1 MDESLKDTI
10 SAGLLRITRMRIM
23 TMSKMLS
30 LPTPPDLNDW
40 SDQQMQDFIKE
51 HRAAV
56 DMVEKAQALVEAQA
70 KAIQVREQRIQEQRM
85 WGLRVDKR
93 LSETLG
99 ARYLTYEIDAI
110 PKREALLKATSFII
124 TGQRGAGKS
133 MALTYA
139 LQERAVNMGRH
150 DVTEIEAYKA
160 PVLFTLFHNGGYPKE
175 DAELFAIDDVG
186 TEYGEPFAL
195 SQFQAL
201 VEFRYSHLLPMLI
214 TTNMTKVEFNN
225 RAGWERIS
233 DRLLQ
238 MCSWIVFTGGSRR
251 GLA

>member
-1 MDESLKDTI
+1 MDAINAS
-10 SAGLLRITRMRIM
+10 LLRITRMRIM
-23 TMSKMLS
+23 TLSKMLS

-40 SDQQMQDFIKE
+40 SDQQMQDFITE
-51 HRAAV
+51 HQAAV
-56 DMVEKAQALVEAQA
+56 DVIEKAQALAEAEA
-70 KAIQVREQRIQEQRM
+70 KVIQDRDQRRHEEEV
-85 WGLRVDKR
+85 WKVKADAR

-99 ARYLTYEIDAI
+99 GRYLAYDYDGI
-110 PKREALLKATSFII
+110 PKREVLLKTPSFII
-124 TGQRGAGKS
+124 SGQRGAGKS

-139 LQERAVNMGRH
+139 LQERAVNLWKH

-160 PVLFTLFHNGGYPKE
+160 PVLFTLLHNGSYPKE
-175 DAELFAIDDVG
+175 DAALFAIDDLG
-186 TEYGEPFAL
+186 TEYGEAFAL
-195 SQFQAL
+195 SQFGAL

-214 TTNMTKVEFNN
+214 TTNMTRSEFLN
-225 RAGWERIS
+225 REGWERIS